1 MTVKTAAFI
10 GTGNMGGALA
20 RAACRAIGPGEVVL
34 ANRTLQKAE
43 DLARE
48 LGCAVAPDNAQA
60 VESARYVFLCVKPQ
74 MMAGVLAE
82 LAPVLRRCHAAGEDK
97 VLISVAAGLRL
108 ADLARSVQGAG
119 YDPAILR
126 LMPNT
131 CVSVGQGVTAMC
143 APAGV
148 DEKVLAEVESTL
160 SCSGVVTRI
169 PESQMDAFS
178 ALAGCG
184 PAFVCLFLEALAD
197 GGVMAGLPRKQAMEY
212 AARVVLG
219 TCAMALERDKHPGV
233 LKDEVCSPAGSTI
246 AGVAALERGGFR
258 AAAMEAVLAAWRR
271 NAELG
276 KKRC

>member
-1 MTVKTAAFI
+1 MKTAAFM

-34 ANRTLQKAE
+34 ANRTVQKAE

-48 LGCAVAPDNAQA
+48 LGCAAAADNAQA
-60 VESARYVFLCVKPQ
+60 VECARYIFLCVKPQ
-74 MMAGVLAE
+74 MMERVLAD
-82 LAPVLRRCHAAGEDK
+82 LATVLRRCHEAGEDK

-108 ADLARSVQGAG
+108 ADLARYVKAAG

-131 CVSVGQGVTAMC
+131 CVGVGQGVTALC
-143 APAGV
+143 APEGTGE
-148 DEKVLAEVESTL
+148 DILAQAEHIL
-160 SCSGVVTRI
+160 SQSGLVTRI

-184 PAFVCLFLEALAD
+184 PAFACLFLEALAD

-212 AARVVLG
+212 AARMVLG
-219 TCAMALERDKHPGV
+219 TCAMAVESGKHPGV

-258 AAAMEAVLAAWRR
+258 AAAMEAVLASWRR

-276 KKRC
+276 E